1 MALASVTLELAR
13 SIDAKPIALMS
24 RDQIEAGLEWKW
36 RAPAIRAFISDPE
49 SSVLCAR
56 CTLGPTEFLGGFGI
70 MQFGSE
76 VAHLN
81 LLAVDPR
88 VRRQGLG
95 EQLLTWLETTAV
107 TAGLYRIDL
116 EVRANNRG
124 ARRFYEELGYKASRT
139 IRGYY
144 QGRESALKMHKK
156 LRDRPNFSREPRDN

>member
-13 SIDAKPIALMS
+13 RIDAKPIALMS
-24 RDQIEAGLEWKW
+24 RDEIEQGLEWRW
-36 RAPAIRAFISDPE
+36 RTPAIRAFINDPE
-49 SSVLCAR
+49 ACVLCAR
-56 CTLGPTEFLGGFGI
+56 CRLNEREFLGGFGI
-70 MQFGSE
+70 MQFGAE

-88 VRRQGLG
+88 LRRQGLG
-95 EQLLTWLETTAV
+95 ERLLSWLETSAV

-116 EVRANNRG
+116 EVRANNAG

-144 QGRESALKMHKK
+144 QGREAALKMHKK
-156 LRDRPNFSREPRDN
+156 LRDRPNFSEVSDDK